1 MYTGILVNH
10 QPSELDRKIK
20 NRYIRLGLTILFSN
34 QPECVCF
41 YKNKSSFVKTDI
53 YDMEKQQSITLKRFS
68 TLLFVVIAHM
78 DDFQDYNL
86 N

>member
-34 QPECVCF
+34 QPECIF
-41 YKNKSSFVKTDI
+41 EATELRRWFNG
-53 YDMEKQQSITLKRFS
+53 
-68 TLLFVVIAHM
+68 
-78 DDFQDYNL
+78 
-86 N
+86 